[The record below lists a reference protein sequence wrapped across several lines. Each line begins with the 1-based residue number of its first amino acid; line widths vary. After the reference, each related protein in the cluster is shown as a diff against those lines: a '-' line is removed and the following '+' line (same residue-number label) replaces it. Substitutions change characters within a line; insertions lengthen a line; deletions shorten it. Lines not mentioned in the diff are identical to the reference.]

1 MQKQGKMIDQ
11 NTDSNFNEKN
21 ISGGVMRKTVVISA
35 KRTPIGN
42 FGGVF
47 KDVSAVQLGVVA
59 AKAVLQE
66 SSIKPEMIDEVI
78 IGNVC
83 GAGFGQNIARQ
94 VAVHAGVPVQ
104 IPAFTVNKVCGSG
117 MKAVAL
123 AAASIALGEA
133 DIVLAGGTENMSQI
147 PYALPDA
154 RWGARMGN
162 KNLVDLMVLDGLT
175 DIFNNY
181 HMGITAENLAQK
193 YFISREQQDLF
204 AAESQNKTETAMSS
218 GRFEDEIVPVEIPQK
233 KGDPVIIKED
243 EMPRKGV
250 TAESLSKLRPAF
262 KTDGSVT
269 AANSSGI
276 NDGAAMLLLMIED
289 KATELGLEPLAYLVD
304 YASAGV
310 DPAIMGYGPVPA
322 IAKVLKK
329 AQWALQDIEL
339 AELNE
344 AFAAQ
349 SLAVLKGLEQDGI
362 GKLDPSIV
370 NVNGGA
376 IALGHPIGASG
387 ARIIVTLLHEMKK
400 RKVLRGLASLC
411 IGGGMGIATLWNMK

>member
-1 MQKQGKMIDQ
+1 MKKP
-11 NTDSNFNEKN
+11 
-21 ISGGVMRKTVVISA
+21 VVICA

-47 KDVSAVQLGVVA
+47 KDVSAVQLGTIA
-59 AKAVLQE
+59 AKAVLE
-66 SSIKPEMIDEVI
+66 EAGIKPEMVDEVI

-83 GAGFGQNIARQ
+83 GAGMGQNVARQ
-94 VAVHAGVPVQ
+94 VAVHTGIPVH

-123 AAASIALGEA
+123 AAMSISLGEA
-133 DIVLAGGTENMSQI
+133 DIILAGGTENMSQI
-147 PYALPDA
+147 PYILPDA

-162 KNLVDLMVLDGLT
+162 KNLVDLMVHDGLT

-181 HMGITAENLAQK
+181 HMGITAENLAGK
-193 YFISREQQDLF
+193 YQITREEQDAF
-204 AAESQNKTETAMSS
+204 AAASQNKTEAAMAS
-218 GRFEDEIVPVEIPQK
+218 GRFDDEIVPVLIPQK
-233 KGDPVIIKED
+233 KGDPIVIKED

-250 TAESLSKLRPAF
+250 TKDSLAKLRPAF
-262 KTDGSVT
+262 KPDGTVT

-276 NDGAAMLLLMIED
+276 NDGAAMLLIMSEE
-289 KATELGLEPLAYLVD
+289 KAAELGLTPLAYLAD

-310 DPAIMGYGPVPA
+310 DPSLMGYGPVCA
-322 IAKVLKK
+322 VNKVLGKSGWK
-329 AQWALQDIEL
+329 LSDIEL

-349 SLAVLKGLEQDGI
+349 SLAVLKGFELDGV
-362 GKLDPSIV
+362 GKLDPALV

-400 RKVLRGLASLC
+400 RQVKKGLASLC
-411 IGGGMGIATLWNMK
+411 IGGGMGIATLWEMK

>member
-1 MQKQGKMIDQ
+1 MNK
-11 NTDSNFNEKN
+11 KN
-21 ISGGVMRKTVVISA
+21 NPGGVMRKPVVISA
-35 KRTPIGN
+35 RRTPIGN

-47 KDVSAVQLGVVA
+47 REVSAVQLGTHV

-66 SSIKPEMIDEVI
+66 SGIKPGQVDEVI

-83 GAGFGQNIARQ
+83 GAGQGQNVARQ
-94 VAVHAGVPVQ
+94 IAVHTGIPVH

-117 MKAVAL
+117 MKAVTL
-123 AAASIALGEA
+123 AAAMIALGEA
-133 DIVLAGGTENMSQI
+133 DIILAGGTENMSQI
-147 PYALPDA
+147 PYILPDA

-162 KNLVDLMVLDGLT
+162 KSLVDLMILDGLT

-181 HMGITAENLAQK
+181 HMGITAENLAEK
-193 YFISREQQDLF
+193 YSISREEQDAF
-204 AAESQNKTETAMSS
+204 AVSSQNKTEAAMLS
-218 GRFEDEIVPVEIPQK
+218 GRFGDEIVPVSIPQK

-250 TAESLSKLRPAF
+250 NLESLSKLRPAF
-262 KTDGSVT
+262 KNDGTVT
-269 AANSSGI
+269 AANASGI
-276 NDGAAMLLLMIED
+276 NDGAAMLLIMSEE
-289 KATELGLEPLAYLVD
+289 KAQELGLTPLAYLVD

-310 DPAIMGYGPVPA
+310 DPSIMGYGPVGA
-322 IAKVLKK
+322 IRK
-329 AQWALQDIEL
+329 ALQKADWKLQDIQL

-349 SLAVLKGLEQDGI
+349 SIAVLKGLEAEGV
-362 GKLDPSIV
+362 GSLDPSII

-400 RKVLRGLASLC
+400 RKLQKGLASLC
-411 IGGGMGIATLWNMK
+411 IGGGMGIASLWAMK